1 MGLFDIDNKLDKI
14 IDISYVIEK
23 GFTWNRG
30 VVPPEE
36 CGGQPFGPR
45 LLKYDYDINAIIK
58 YFPNTQQ
65 LHIHGPNY
73 SWAKYVK
80 VNNEYEFDTTYL
92 YLIQLYKDHEHI

>member
-1 MGLFDIDNKLDKI
+1 MGLFDTDNKLDKI
-14 IDISYVIEK
+14 IDIAYVRSK

-45 LLKYDYDINAIIK
+45 LIKYDAESNSIVK

-65 LHIHGPNY
+65 LHINGPNY
-73 SWAKYVK
+73 SWAKYIK
-80 VNNEYEFDTTYL
+80 VHDEYEFDTTYL
-92 YLIQLYKDHEHI
+92 YLIQLYKNHEYI

>member
-30 VVPPEE
+30 PVPPEE
-36 CGGQPFGPR
+36 NGGQPFGSR

-80 VNNEYEFDTTYL
+80 VNSEYEFDTTYL
-92 YLIQLYKDHEHI
+92 YLIQLYKNHEHI